1 MVVEMNAVQR
11 RDKRTWAA
19 VIRGCALGVL
29 VLGSPLVLADKG
41 PPGGRDAQDMS
52 AQERER
58 IQRWQSLPPEKREE
72 LMERY
77 ERFQKLS
84 PEEQAEVKKRYN
96 KWREMPE
103 EERRAMRD
111 KWQQMSPEE
120 RQALRRRQHEER
132 ADGGWPPSRGEKRDK
147 KEKNESRNGDERGD
161 QNGKK
166 RQGD

>member
-11 RDKRTWAA
+11 RDKRKWAA

-29 VLGSPLVLADKG
+29 VLGSPMVLADKG
-41 PPGGRDAQDMS
+41 PPGSRDAQDMS
-52 AQERER
+52 AQDRER
-58 IQRWQSLPPEKREE
+58 IQRWQSLPPEKREA

-96 KWREMPE
+96 KWREIPE
-103 EERRAMRD
+103 EDRRAMRD

-120 RQALRRRQHEER
+120 RQALRRRLHEEQ
-132 ADGGWPPSRGEKRDK
+132 ADGSGPSPRGERPGR
-147 KEKNESRNGDERGD
+147 KEKQESRNSDERGD

-166 RQGD
+166 RQDD